1 MNLNA
6 SIIDQ
11 RLAGV
16 QAEIAT
22 RAADELNLHDP
33 GRLKSLAFVYLCVQ
47 TLLDLDME
55 VVAFELELEPLLARG
70 IPVATALS
78 RYPSVRRDLAF
89 VVAEGVAWGAVKA
102 TAEAAAGPALRDL
115 RLFDRYAGKGM
126 ETGFK
131 SFAMALILQDDS
143 RTLTDRDVDAAV
155 AAVVA
160 ALHAEHGAVIRG

>member
-55 VVAFELELEPLLARG
+55 QAF
-70 IPVATALS
+70 
-78 RYPSVRRDLAF
+78 DC
-89 VVAEGVAWGAVKA
+89 
-102 TAEAAAGPALRDL
+102 
-115 RLFDRYAGKGM
+115 
-126 ETGFK
+126 
-131 SFAMALILQDDS
+131 
-143 RTLTDRDVDAAV
+143 LT
-155 AAVVA
+155 
-160 ALHAEHGAVIRG
+160 EC